1 MNTIEENIV
10 KPRKISTNY
19 KYPDGFNAHN
29 LEINYNKLYYDK
41 NRKYTKCSI
50 CGSLILVSSTKK
62 HLVSEK
68 CINYSKNYVDTLCIA
83 VEI

>member
-1 MNTIEENIV
+1 MNIIEQITV
-10 KPRKISTNY
+10 KPHKIRTNY
-19 KYPDGFNAHN
+19 TYPDGFNAHN

-68 CINYSKNYVDTLCIA
+68 CINYSKNYTDTLCIT
-83 VEI
+83 V

>member
-1 MNTIEENIV
+1 MNTIEGNIV
-10 KPRKISTNY
+10 KPMKIRTNY
-19 KYPDGFNAHN
+19 KYPDGFSAHN

-68 CINYSKNYVDTLCIA
+68 CINYSKNYTDTLCIT
-83 VEI
+83 V